1 MFILSLRVN
10 KSPSEYSQQ
19 KGGDGRTPGPYL
31 EPLEA
36 GRLMHRFRWWFFL
49 LPEELVTDAH
59 VLFGKNEYLTGQAV
73 TGGGHFNGVF
83 RCPGDIHRSL
93 PAAPAKACA
102 HRNQVQHIR
111 RKSRFRHAG
120 RNGLLQESEPASAR
134 EAVFLA
140 VLVPHQWL
148 RTSAARHG

>member
-19 KGGDGRTPGPYL
+19 KGGDGRTPDPYL

-36 GRLMHRFRWWFFL
+36 GRLMHHFGRRFLFL
-49 LPEELVTDAH
+49 LEELVTDAH

-111 RKSRFRHAG
+111 REFRLRHAG
-120 RNGLLQESEPASAR
+120 RNGLLQESEPAFAR
-134 EAVFLA
+134 EAVHTA
-140 VLVPHQWL
+140 VLVPYQWL
-148 RTSAARHG
+148 RTSAARYG

>member
-1 MFILSLRVN
+1 MFIPSLRVN

-19 KGGDGRTPGPYL
+19 KGGDGRTPDPYL

-36 GRLMHRFRWWFFL
+36 GRFMYRFRWWFLL
-49 LPEELVTDAH
+49 LPEKLVTDAY
-59 VLFGKNEYLTGQAV
+59 VLFGKDEYLPGQAV
-73 TGGGHFNGVF
+73 AGSRHFQLSSDMRVTFTVACPLRRLKPVPTGISSSISVGNFVSP
-83 RCPGDIHRSL
+83 CWAEQ
-93 PAAPAKACA
+93 AA
-102 HRNQVQHIR
+102 
-111 RKSRFRHAG
+111 AG
-120 RNGLLQESEPASAR
+120 ERTASAR

>member
-19 KGGDGRTPGPYL
+19 KGGDGRTPDPYL

-36 GRLMHRFRWWFFL
+36 GRLMHRFGRRFIFL
-49 LPEELVTDAH
+49 LEELITDAY
-59 VLFGKNEYLTGQAV
+59 VLFGKDEYLTGQAV

-83 RCPGDIHRSL
+83 RYPIYIDRCL